1 MKALV
6 VEDERN
12 LADAVCQILS
22 DEGTRADV
30 TYDGPTGLSMAKTGR
45 YDAIILDVMLPGLD
59 GFEVLRRLRAE
70 KISVPVLMLT
80 ARGGVEDRIHGLET
94 GADYY
99 LPKPFDTSELMA
111 CLKAITRRGETA
123 PRMTLTAGD
132 AELIQEQ
139 GKLRCTATG
148 KEVKLGAKEYQLM
161 EIFLRNPG
169 QILPKETIQ
178 ERVWGYDSEAE
189 YNNLEVYVSFLRKKL
204 SFVGAGVK
212 IKASRGLGY
221 SLETEEQEDKP

>member
-1 MKALV
+1 M
-6 VEDERN
+6 
-12 LADAVCQILS
+12 
-22 DEGTRADV
+22 
-30 TYDGPTGLSMAKTGR
+30 
-45 YDAIILDVMLPGLD
+45 
-59 GFEVLRRLRAE
+59 LRRLRAE

-132 AELIQEQ
+132 VELIQEQ
-139 GKLRCTATG
+139 GKLRCGITG

-161 EIFLRNPG
+161 ELFLRNPG

-189 YNNLEVYVSFLRKKL
+189 YNNLEVYISFLRKKL
-204 SFVGAGVK
+204 SVVGAGVK

-221 SLETEEQEDKP
+221 SLETEGQEDKP